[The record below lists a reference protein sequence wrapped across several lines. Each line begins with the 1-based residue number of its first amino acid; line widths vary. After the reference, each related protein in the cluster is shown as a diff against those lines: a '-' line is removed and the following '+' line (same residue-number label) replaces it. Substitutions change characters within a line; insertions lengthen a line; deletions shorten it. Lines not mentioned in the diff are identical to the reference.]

1 MNRKGTPLFKS
12 AAELERLI
20 NGYFVSCGL
29 GGGDGGSF
37 ESPPTV
43 SGLAMALGFSS
54 REDLLGYCG
63 KDSYRNLIDKALL
76 KIEDFAESR
85 LFDKG
90 QYSGAKFFLEGN
102 FKGWDG
108 GRGNEAD
115 TLERLD
121 AVLKAVSAVMTTGR
135 R

>member
-1 MNRKGTPLFKS
+1 MNRKNTPLFKS

-20 NGYFVSCGL
+20 NGYFYSCGL
-29 GGGDGGSF
+29 SGDGGGSF
-37 ESPPTV
+37 DSPPTV
-43 SGLAMALGFSS
+43 SGLAMALGFAS

-63 KDSYRNLIDKALL
+63 KDPCRNLIDKALL

-108 GRGNEAD
+108 GRDNEAD

-121 AVLKAVSAVMTTGR
+121 AVLKAVSAVMKTGR

>member
-1 MNRKGTPLFKS
+1 MNKKNTPLFKS

-20 NGYFVSCGL
+20 SGYFASCGL
-29 GGGDGGSF
+29 GEDGGSF

-54 REDLLGYCG
+54 REELLGYGG
-63 KDSYRNLIDKALL
+63 KDSCRKLIDKALL

-108 GRGNEAD
+108 GRDNEAD

-121 AVLKAVSAVMTTGR
+121 AVLKAVSAVMKTGR